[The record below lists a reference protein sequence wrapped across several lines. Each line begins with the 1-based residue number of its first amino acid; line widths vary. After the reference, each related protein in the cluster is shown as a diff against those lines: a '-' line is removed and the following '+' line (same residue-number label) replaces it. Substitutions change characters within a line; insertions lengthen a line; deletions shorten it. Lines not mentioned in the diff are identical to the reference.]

1 MSLLFITFITSAA
14 LAAGSPFV
22 GDLEALM
29 FAKDNMDHHT
39 QDPMVTEVANH
50 LAGLGAASLAI
61 ENAQTSSAPWT
72 ASSGLNVRKAEVGA
86 FKKPLDAALDTAFER
101 AHIGKLSTEPA
112 IPEAPTQQ
120 GYSLNV
126 RKVEDA
132 AKKPLDQA
140 LDKAF
145 GRAHIGKGSMPEAP
159 SGLNVRKIEDAAF
172 KKPLDAALD
181 TAFERA
187 HIGELSAEP
196 AIAEAPIQQAY
207 SLNVRKLDD
216 AVKKPLEQALDN
228 AFGRARIGEGSMPEA
243 PSAQVSRLNVRK
255 IEDAPFKKPLDE
267 ALNSAFGRAHIGEV
281 SSEPVLPEVPSGLNV
296 RKQTWSP
303 QSGFSEGEAPQNAHG
318 NVQAQTVAEGAD
330 VVNLEAISHARESA
344 QSTSDLLVP
353 KQAPKEDAQMPS
365 DGSKRTRFTL
375 KPSNEMRASFSKH
388 AFSTP
393 EFSTQGQEIV
403 DLVQR
408 RAEVENI
415 FHVTKASVTSEEV
428 AAQLAEKREEVED
441 TFHLS
446 KADNSNEPEVQ
457 GSAAGIVQGLLRF
470 VLLLA
475 AVASIASIAYQKIEV
490 ISQMYE
496 GKQGLQKFKAKHED
510 LPGLPASR
518 KASQMSHRIQ
528 VTTGVLTSALG
539 SARQGLVR
547 RGAVTTVSS
556 SELGV

>member
-1 MSLLFITFITSAA
+1 
-14 LAAGSPFV
+14 
-22 GDLEALM
+22 
-29 FAKDNMDHHT
+29 
-39 QDPMVTEVANH
+39 
-50 LAGLGAASLAI
+50 
-61 ENAQTSSAPWT
+61 
-72 ASSGLNVRKAEVGA
+72 
-86 FKKPLDAALDTAFER
+86 
-101 AHIGKLSTEPA
+101 
-112 IPEAPTQQ
+112 
-120 GYSLNV
+120 
-126 RKVEDA
+126 
-132 AKKPLDQA
+132 
-140 LDKAF
+140 
-145 GRAHIGKGSMPEAP
+145 MPEAP
-159 SGLNVRKIEDAAF
+159 SQQGSGLNVRKIEGAAF

-181 TAFERA
+181 AAFERA

-196 AIAEAPIQQAY
+196 AIADAPVQQAY

-216 AVKKPLEQALDN
+216 AVKKPLDQALDN
-228 AFGRARIGEGSMPEA
+228 AFGRAHIGEGSMPEA
-243 PSAQVSRLNVRK
+243 PSVQVSGLNVRR
-255 IEDAPFKKPLDE
+255 IEDAPFEKPLDE

-303 QSGFSEGEAPQNAHG
+303 QSGFSEDGASQNAHG
-318 NVQAQTVAEGAD
+318 NVQAQTVAEVAD
-330 VVNLEAISHARESA
+330 VLNLEAISHARESA
-344 QSTSDLLVP
+344 QSTSDLFVP

-365 DGSKRTRFTL
+365 DGSKRARFTL

-388 AFSTP
+388 AFSSP

-415 FHVTKASVTSEEV
+415 FHMTKASVRSQEV

-446 KADNSNEPEVQ
+446 KADNSNELEVQ

-518 KASQMSHRIQ
+518 KASQMSHGIQ

-539 SARQGLVR
+539 SARQGLAR
-547 RGAVTTVSS
+547 RGAATTVSS
-556 SELGV
+556 SELEV